1 MRQFPG
7 GVPRIGGC
15 EFVFERPRSSYDWV
29 VVYEDLPSL
38 ESDRHPTSSSTFD
51 CDQKNTILVTTEPA
65 SIKVYGKKY
74 LDQFGVVLTSQEP
87 TYISGPNVVHSQ
99 CGLQWYVGL
108 DSKPM
113 ITWDELAARKP
124 GGPRDDLDCLLRQN
138 RLVRFTREAIEL
150 TREFMQAFPEAD
162 WYGKGV
168 RPIDEKANA
177 LFPYQYHLC
186 IENHLA
192 KHHWTE
198 KLADAFLGWAMPLY
212 VGCTNASECF
222 WIRPAFFNLDLR
234 QPPQILKPHAKKSN
248 LARLKDSFEAI
259 QQSRNLVLR
268 DYNLFFGSC
277 GHYSI
282 SNLGRISFFRSPCS
296 VVEPSRSGKKFQ
308 FMARWSWRLSSLGS
322 SVSQSRLSKADDDIV
337 SVFDAVINW
346 SKWHQPS
353 LSVLGSHLRL
363 IRCRSTQRLIV
374 ACPASLV

>member
-1 MRQFPG
+1 MTTSVFFVHKGNPDSERWMRQFPG

-51 CDQKNTILVTTEPA
+51 CDQKNTVLVTTEPA

-87 TYISGPNVVHSQ
+87 TYISGSNVVHSQ

-124 GGPRDDLDCLLRQN
+124 EGARGTISTVCSAKKSSRT
-138 RLVRFTREAIEL
+138 FHTRRIEL

-162 WYGKGV
+162 WYGRGV

-198 KLADAFLGWAMPLY
+198 KLADAFLGWTMPLY
-212 VGCTNASECF
+212 VGCTNASDYF
-222 WIRPAFFNLDLR
+222 DPASFFQFGPTTTASDFEAVR
-234 QPPQILKPHAKKSN
+234 EKIQSGAFE
-248 LARLKDSFEAI
+248 DSFEAI

-268 DYNLFFGSC
+268 DYNLF
-277 GHYSI
+277 
-282 SNLGRISFFRSPCS
+282 S
-296 VVEPSRSGKKFQ
+296 VLADIIQSRSTTGSHSSGHSAELLSRREIRKKFPIHGALELATKFTRQ
-308 FMARWSWRLSSLGS
+308 FR
-322 SVSQSRLSKADDDIV
+322 
-337 SVFDAVINW
+337 
-346 SKWHQPS
+346 
-353 LSVLGSHLRL
+353 
-363 IRCRSTQRLIV
+363 
-374 ACPASLV
+374 